1 MQAATETLSR
11 AHHIILKNIP
21 VPTATADL
29 RRMLTRY
36 NVQGVSDVA
45 LLYDNFVPTRQA
57 LITLARPNFLRDN
70 LRVLTNG
77 SLSGRLFHPEAVDYS
92 ETGQPETSFGTGP
105 HAGLDNVGKNVLLS
119 SFHQNVDM
127 SLLGSVLEKYKL
139 AGTFDESVIP
149 TQAAFR
155 TQYITILVKCGSES
169 ETYRLVRDLHMT
181 SPFQRGLASQLLEAR
196 IIH

>member
-21 VPTATADL
+21 VPTSIADL

-45 LLYDNFVPTRQA
+45 LLYDNFVPTKQA

-70 LRVLTNG
+70 LRELTNG
-77 SLSGRLFHPEAVDYS
+77 SLSGRLFSPEAVDYS
-92 ETGQPETSFGTGP
+92 ETGPPESSFGTGP
-105 HAGLDNVGKNVLLS
+105 HAGLDNLGKNVLLS
-119 SFHQNVDM
+119 SFYPNADVSILD
-127 SLLGSVLEKYKL
+127 SVLEKYKL
-139 AGTFDESVIP
+139 AGTFEESVLP
-149 TQAAFR
+149 TKAAFK
-155 TQYITILVKCGSES
+155 TQHISILVKCGSES

-181 SPFQRGLASQLLEAR
+181 TPFQRGLASHFLEAR